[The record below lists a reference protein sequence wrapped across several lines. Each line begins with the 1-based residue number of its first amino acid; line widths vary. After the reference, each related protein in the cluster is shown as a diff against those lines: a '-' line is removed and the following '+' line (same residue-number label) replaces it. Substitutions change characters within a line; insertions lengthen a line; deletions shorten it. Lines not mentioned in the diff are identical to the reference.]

1 MTNEINHSNAYINL
15 QEVSGGDLAIVNA
28 ARVSYGKSTH
38 EMTDADTRLVSRL
51 LRDRHGSPFEHASTR
66 WYIRTPIFVAREW
79 MRHRIGSFN
88 EVSGRYKELTTDFY
102 LPKKFRVPITGAK
115 QMDYQ
120 YAPASE
126 EQQDLATRECKAAFD
141 QAEASYRK
149 MLAAGIA
156 KEHARI
162 VLPLSLYTEFIWTVN
177 SRALMNFLSL
187 RNHKS
192 AQGEIQMYAKAI
204 EKVWGDVMP
213 ATHAA
218 FVEHGRVSP

>member
-38 EMTDADTRLVSRL
+38 EMTEKDAKLISRL
-51 LRDRHGSPFEHASTR
+51 LRDHHGSPFEHATTR
-66 WYIRTPIFVAREW
+66 WYVRTPIFVAREW
-79 MRHRIGSFN
+79 FRHRIGSFN
-88 EVSGRYKELTTDFY
+88 EVSGRYKELKTDFY
-102 LPKKFRVPITGAK
+102 TPKRFRVPITGAA

-120 YAPASE
+120 YAAASE
-126 EQQDLATRECKAAFD
+126 DQQAMAKKEFEDLYEH
-141 QAEASYRK
+141 AEAAYRK

-162 VLPLSLYTEFIWTVN
+162 VLPLGLYTEFIWTVN
-177 SRALMNFLSL
+177 SRALMNFLAL

-204 EKVWGDVMP
+204 EKVWSDVMP

-218 FVEHGRVSP
+218 FVENGRIQP